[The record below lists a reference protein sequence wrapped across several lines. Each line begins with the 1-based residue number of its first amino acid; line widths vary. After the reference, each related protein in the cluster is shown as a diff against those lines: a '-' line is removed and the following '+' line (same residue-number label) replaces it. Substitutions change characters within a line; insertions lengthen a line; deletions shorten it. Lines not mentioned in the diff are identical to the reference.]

1 MRMRRLTSLTW
12 GLLLAC
18 TFGLAQSGTDTL
30 IQATKDWLKNSS
42 LGARE
47 ELNAS
52 MDGRSLIT
60 TPAGDVL
67 SKERLAPSDA
77 SQPVQKLPT
86 MDLDSPIARV
96 FGETGVVM
104 SRLKP
109 SEGPALNAT
118 FVFVNRQGARSEE
131 HTSELQS
138 PMY

>member
-1 MRMRRLTSLTW
+1 MHRLTGLTL

-52 MDGRSLIT
+52 MDARSLIT

-67 SKERLAPSDA
+67 SKERLVPSDA

-86 MDLDSPIARV
+86 MDLDGPIARV

-118 FVFVNRQGARSEE
+118 FVFVNRQGAWK
-131 HTSELQS
+131 LVAVQLS
-138 PMY
+138 PR